1 MLDEKGLRLTFYNN
15 RRVEEEHTLHFNE
28 RNPTR
33 RGMDFNDHPDDK
45 KDFFRYAVELRCLNP
60 RMDTKTSPLPPLEDL
75 A

>member
-1 MLDEKGLRLTFYNN
+1 LLDEKGLRLTFYNN

-45 KDFFRYAVELRCLNP
+45 KNSSGMRWNSVV
-60 RMDTKTSPLPPLEDL
+60 
-75 A
+75 